1 MANIF
6 NNKSFQIK
14 ATPGVIRTERV
25 RDVSKS
31 MLKLSK
37 AKSGMKSHKDKKADT
52 DCSPFKTKCPN
63 SDPQVHY
70 THKKIKGDLT
80 KRTKQAKKRFHSEYQ
95 ALNSDTSDSD
105 NCVEFE
111 IKSNKRQKLT
121 IHTDRKR
128 KLWSEDAFLEGFSR
142 YLGMIHAAD
151 IPSGELCYKK
161 KLESMETIKFKLNYP
176 GSSYSERYALI
187 FGNDFN
193 PAEEVITV
201 IKIALDFYW
210 QENQIDLVKDPDK
223 GIVRKLTKAYNLFA
237 KNLSNKELLTEFK
250 YQVEL
255 YNSLVDEERLKGTF
269 SKNLDLVHEI
279 PLCMVECILQQV
291 YIRAVSPRVEILKKY
306 ENGTDN
312 VYGELLPPLV
322 SKMLREAGL
331 TSESIFV
338 DLGSGVGNVVL
349 QASLEFG
356 CESWGCEMM
365 ENAFT
370 LAEAQKKEFDMRCS
384 LWGIMTGGVF
394 LERGDFLENRK
405 IHSVIQ
411 KADVILVNNQAFTPD
426 LNQKLK
432 DLFLDS
438 KDGCRII
445 SLKSFVQYGHQIP
458 NRNLWDPS
466 NLFDVTEREYHS
478 RSVSWTDAGG
488 KYYIAKKDEKRLMN
502 LNTNFYRK
510 LFEVAN
516 QTV

>member
-176 GSSYSERYALI
+176 GSSYSER
-187 FGNDFN
+187 F
-193 PAEEVITV
+193 
-201 IKIALDFYW
+201 
-210 QENQIDLVKDPDK
+210 
-223 GIVRKLTKAYNLFA
+223 
-237 KNLSNKELLTEFK
+237 
-250 YQVEL
+250 
-255 YNSLVDEERLKGTF
+255 
-269 SKNLDLVHEI
+269 
-279 PLCMVECILQQV
+279 
-291 YIRAVSPRVEILKKY
+291 
-306 ENGTDN
+306 
-312 VYGELLPPLV
+312 
-322 SKMLREAGL
+322 
-331 TSESIFV
+331 
-338 DLGSGVGNVVL
+338 
-349 QASLEFG
+349 
-356 CESWGCEMM
+356 
-365 ENAFT
+365 
-370 LAEAQKKEFDMRCS
+370 
-384 LWGIMTGGVF
+384 
-394 LERGDFLENRK
+394 
-405 IHSVIQ
+405 
-411 KADVILVNNQAFTPD
+411 
-426 LNQKLK
+426 
-432 DLFLDS
+432 LFLLRAY
-438 KDGCRII
+438 K
-445 SLKSFVQYGHQIP
+445 
-458 NRNLWDPS
+458 
-466 NLFDVTEREYHS
+466 
-478 RSVSWTDAGG
+478 
-488 KYYIAKKDEKRLMN
+488 
-502 LNTNFYRK
+502 
-510 LFEVAN
+510 
-516 QTV
+516 